1 MENENIQPQET
12 AQEGG
17 FTFVS
22 EQEVAQAMAEPQ
34 AEPTP
39 QPEAQPEPQP
49 EPQAEVQAEPQ
60 VEQPTQEAAPE
71 QQEYTD
77 SQVEEAVFSFLSER
91 LGRDVKT
98 LDDLSQPEAQ
108 PELDERIAVIADFV
122 NKTGRD
128 PMDWFKYQ
136 STNPSEMDDM
146 TAIATHMRTQYPDLS
161 DKEINVLM
169 KNKYTVDPDL
179 HDEGEVQ
186 MGQIQMKL
194 DAKAA
199 RDAISEMRDGYQMP
213 VQEQAGGDD
222 NFINE
227 EWISSMKATVNDLE
241 GLQFDL
247 GDGNDFK
254 FGFQENYK
262 QSLIDKNA
270 RLDEYFDPYVDT
282 NGNWDYELLS
292 SHRAL
297 IDNIDTI
304 AKEIYKKGLGD
315 GQRNLVTRAANVS
328 SSQPTQQGVQQT
340 ENTLTQQLKDAMMG
354 NSTMTFKL

>member
-34 AEPTP
+34 TEPTP

-60 VEQPTQEAAPE
+60 VEQPSQEAAP
-71 QQEYTD
+71 QQEEYSDT
-77 SQVEEAVFSFLSER
+77 QVEEAVFSFLSEK

-136 STNPSEMDDM
+136 SVNPSEMDDM

-199 RDAISEMRDGYQMP
+199 RDSISEMRDGYQMP
-213 VQEQAGGDD
+213 AQEQAGGDD

-227 EWISSMKATVNDLE
+227 EWISNMKATVKDLE

-247 GDGNDFK
+247 GNDNNFK

-262 QSLIDKNA
+262 NSLIEKNA

-282 NGNWDYELLS
+282 NGNWDYEMLS

-315 GQRNLVTRAANVS
+315 GQRNLVTQAANIS
-328 SSQPTQQGVQQT
+328 TTQPNQQGVQQT
-340 ENTLTQQLKDAMMG
+340 TNPLTEQLREALAADRGMK
-354 NSTMTFKL
+354 FL

>member
-49 EPQAEVQAEPQ
+49 EPQAEVQTEPQ

-77 SQVEEAVFSFLSER
+77 SQVEEAVFSFLSEK

-136 STNPSEMDDM
+136 SVNPSEMDDM

-213 VQEQAGGDD
+213 VQQQAGGDD

-227 EWISSMKATVNDLE
+227 EWISNMKATVNDLE

-247 GDGNDFK
+247 GNDNNFK

-270 RLDEYFDPYVDT
+270 RLDEFFDPYVDT

-315 GQRNLVTRAANVS
+315 GQRNLVTQAANIS
-328 SSQPTQQGVQQT
+328 TTQPNQQGVQQT
-340 ENTLTQQLKDAMMG
+340 TNPLTEQLREALAADRGMK
-354 NSTMTFKL
+354 FL

>member
-22 EQEVAQAMAEPQ
+22 EQEVAASMAQPQ
-34 AEPTP
+34 PEPTP
-39 QPEAQPEPQP
+39 EP
-49 EPQAEVQAEPQ
+49 EPQAEVQPEPQ
-60 VEQPTQEAAPE
+60 QQVEVEQPTQEAAPE
-71 QQEYTD
+71 QEEYSD
-77 SQVEEAVFSFLSER
+77 AQVEEAVFSFLSER
-91 LGRDVKT
+91 LGREVKS
-98 LDDLSQPEAQ
+98 LDDLAQQPQ
-108 PELDERIAVIADFV
+108 PQLDERISVIADFV
-122 NKTGRD
+122 SKTGRD

-136 STNPSEMDDM
+136 SVNPSEMDDM

-161 DKEINVLM
+161 DTEINVLM
-169 KNKYTVDPDL
+169 KNKYTVDADL
-179 HDEGEVQ
+179 HDESEVQ

-213 VQEQAGGDD
+213 AVEQQSAEEP
-222 NFINE
+222 FINE
-227 EWISSMKATVNDLE
+227 EWISKMTSSVNELE

-262 QSLIDKNA
+262 KSLIDKNA
-270 RLDEYFDPYVDT
+270 RLDEYFDPYVD
-282 NGNWDYELLS
+282 NSGNWNYELLS

-315 GQRNLVTRAANVS
+315 GQRNLVTKAANVS
-328 SSQPTQQGVQQT
+328 STQPNSQGVQNT
-340 ENTLTQQLKDAMMG
+340 ENSLTQQLKDAMMG
-354 NSTMTFKL
+354 NSTMTFKI

>member
-22 EQEVAQAMAEPQ
+22 EQEVAQAMAAPQ

-39 QPEAQPEPQP
+39 EPEAQP
-49 EPQAEVQAEPQ
+49 EPQAEVQPEPQ
-60 VEQPTQEAAPE
+60 PETPTEQPTQEAAPE
-71 QQEYTD
+71 EEISD
-77 SQVEEAVFSFLSER
+77 AQVEEAVFSFLSER
-91 LGRDVKT
+91 LGRDVQS
-98 LDDLSQPEAQ
+98 LDDLAQQSQ

-122 NKTGRD
+122 SKTGRD

-161 DKEINVLM
+161 DTEINVLM
-169 KNKYTVDPDL
+169 KNKYTVDADL
-179 HDEGEVQ
+179 HDESEVQ

-199 RDAISEMRDGYQMP
+199 RDAISEMRDGFQMP
-213 VQEQAGGDD
+213 VQEAASEEP
-222 NFINE
+222 FINE
-227 EWISSMKATVNDLE
+227 EWISKMTSSVNELE

-247 GDGNDFK
+247 GEGNDFK

-262 QSLIDKNA
+262 KSLIDKNA
-270 RLDEYFDPYVDT
+270 RLDEYFDPYVDN

-304 AKEIYKKGLGD
+304 GKEIYKKGLGD
-315 GQRNLVTRAANVS
+315 VQRNLVTQAANVS
-328 SSQPTQQGVQQT
+328 TTQPNSQGEQTT
-340 ENTLTQQLKDAMMG
+340 ENPLTQQLKDAMMG
-354 NSTMTFKL
+354 NSTLTFKI

>member
-22 EQEVAQAMAEPQ
+22 EQEVSQAMAEPQ

-49 EPQAEVQAEPQ
+49 ESQAEVQAEPQ
-60 VEQPTQEAAPE
+60 SEQPTQEAAPE

-98 LDDLSQPEAQ
+98 FDDLSQPEAQ

-136 STNPSEMDDM
+136 SVNPSEMDDM

-213 VQEQAGGDD
+213 VQEQSGGDD

-328 SSQPTQQGVQQT
+328 SSQPNQQGVQQT
-340 ENTLTQQLKDAMMG
+340 ENSLTQQLKDAMMG

>member
-34 AEPTP
+34 TEPTP
-39 QPEAQPEPQP
+39 QPESRPEPQP

-60 VEQPTQEAAPE
+60 AEQPTQEAAPE

-136 STNPSEMDDM
+136 SVNPSEMDDM

-199 RDAISEMRDGYQMP
+199 RDSISEMRDGYQMP
-213 VQEQAGGDD
+213 AQEQAGGDD

-227 EWISSMKATVNDLE
+227 EWISNMKATVKDLE

-247 GDGNDFK
+247 GDDNNFK

-262 QSLIDKNA
+262 NSLIEKNA

-315 GQRNLVTRAANVS
+315 GQRNLVTQAANIS
-328 SSQPTQQGVQQT
+328 TTQPNQQGVQQT
-340 ENTLTQQLKDAMMG
+340 TNPLTEQLREALAADRGMK
-354 NSTMTFKL
+354 FL

>member
-22 EQEVAQAMAEPQ
+22 EQEVAASM
-34 AEPTP
+34 
-39 QPEAQPEPQP
+39 AQPEPTPSP
-49 EPQAEVQAEPQ
+49 EPQAEVQPEPQ
-60 VEQPTQEAAPE
+60 PEVEVEQPTQEAAP
-71 QQEYTD
+71 QQEEYSD
-77 SQVEEAVFSFLSER
+77 AQVEEAVFSFLSER
-91 LGRDVKT
+91 LGREVKS
-98 LDDLSQPEAQ
+98 LDDLAQQSQ

-136 STNPSEMDDM
+136 SVNPSEMDDM
-146 TAIATHMRTQYPDLS
+146 TAIATHMRTQYPDLTEQ
-161 DKEINVLM
+161 EISVLM
-169 KNKYTVDPDL
+169 KNKYTIDADL
-179 HDEGEVQ
+179 HDESEVQ

-199 RDAISEMRDGYQMP
+199 RSAISEMRDGFQMP
-213 VQEQAGGDD
+213 VKEQSAEEP
-222 NFINE
+222 FINE
-227 EWISSMKATVNDLE
+227 EWISKMTSSVNELE

-254 FGFQENYK
+254 FGFQDSYK
-262 QSLIDKNA
+262 RSLIDKNA
-270 RLDEYFDPYVDT
+270 RLDEYFDPYVDN
-282 NGNWDYELLS
+282 NGNWNYELLS

-315 GQRNLVTRAANVS
+315 GQRNLVTKAANVS
-328 SSQPTQQGVQQT
+328 STQPNSQGVQNT
-340 ENTLTQQLKDAMMG
+340 EDTLSRQLKEAMMG
-354 NSTMTFKL
+354 NNTMTFKL

>member
-49 EPQAEVQAEPQ
+49 EPQAEFQAEPQ
-60 VEQPTQEAAPE
+60 AEQPTQEAAPE

-136 STNPSEMDDM
+136 SVNPSEMDDM

-213 VQEQAGGDD
+213 AQEQAGGDD

-227 EWISSMKATVNDLE
+227 EWISSMQAPVNDRE
-241 GLQFDL
+241 GLQVDL
-247 GDGNDFK
+247 GNDNNFK

-270 RLDEYFDPYVDT
+270 RLDEFFDPYVDT

-315 GQRNLVTRAANVS
+315 GQRNLVTQAANIS
-328 SSQPTQQGVQQT
+328 TTQPNQQGVQTT
-340 ENTLTQQLKDAMMG
+340 ENPLTQQLKDAMMG
-354 NSTMTFKL
+354 NSTMTFKI

>member
-22 EQEVAQAMAEPQ
+22 EQEVAQAMAQPQ
-34 AEPTP
+34 PEPTP
-39 QPEAQPEPQP
+39 EP
-49 EPQAEVQAEPQ
+49 EPQAEVQPEPQ
-60 VEQPTQEAAPE
+60 QQVEVEQPTQEAAPE
-71 QQEYTD
+71 QEEYSD

-91 LGRDVKT
+91 LGREVT
-98 LDDLSQPEAQ
+98 SLDDLSQQQSQ

-122 NKTGRD
+122 SKTGRD

-136 STNPSEMDDM
+136 SVNPSEMDDM

-169 KNKYTVDPDL
+169 KNKYTVDADL
-179 HDEGEVQ
+179 HDESEVQ

-213 VQEQAGGDD
+213 VSQSEGEEPL
-222 NFINE
+222 INE
-227 EWISSMKATVNDLE
+227 EWISNMTSIVKDLE

-247 GDGNDFK
+247 GEGNDFK

-262 QSLIDKNA
+262 KSLIDKNA
-270 RLDEYFDPYVDT
+270 RLDEYFDPYVDDK
-282 NGNWDYELLS
+282 GNWDYEMLS

-315 GQRNLVTRAANVS
+315 GQRNLVTKAANIS
-328 SSQPTQQGVQQT
+328 STQPNSQGAQTT
-340 ENTLTQQLKDAMMG
+340 ENSLTQQLKDAMMG
-354 NSTMTFKL
+354 NSTLTFKI

>member
-39 QPEAQPEPQP
+39 QPEEQPEPQP

-136 STNPSEMDDM
+136 SVNPSEMDDM

-186 MGQIQMKL
+186 I
-194 DAKAA
+194 
-199 RDAISEMRDGYQMP
+199 
-213 VQEQAGGDD
+213 
-222 NFINE
+222 
-227 EWISSMKATVNDLE
+227 
-241 GLQFDL
+241 
-247 GDGNDFK
+247 
-254 FGFQENYK
+254 
-262 QSLIDKNA
+262 
-270 RLDEYFDPYVDT
+270 
-282 NGNWDYELLS
+282 
-292 SHRAL
+292 SHR
-297 IDNIDTI
+297 
-304 AKEIYKKGLGD
+304 
-315 GQRNLVTRAANVS
+315 
-328 SSQPTQQGVQQT
+328 
-340 ENTLTQQLKDAMMG
+340 
-354 NSTMTFKL
+354 

>member
-39 QPEAQPEPQP
+39 QPESQPEPQP

-60 VEQPTQEAAPE
+60 AEQPTQEAAPE

-136 STNPSEMDDM
+136 SVNPSEMDDM

-213 VQEQAGGDD
+213 AQEQAGGDD

-247 GDGNDFK
+247 GNDNNFK

-270 RLDEYFDPYVDT
+270 RLDEFFDPYVDT

-315 GQRNLVTRAANVS
+315 GQRNLVTQAANIS
-328 SSQPTQQGVQQT
+328 TTQPNQQGVQQNTNPLT
-340 ENTLTQQLKDAMMG
+340 EQLREALAADRGMK
-354 NSTMTFKL
+354 FL

>member
-39 QPEAQPEPQP
+39 QPEAQPEPQ
-49 EPQAEVQAEPQ
+49 AEVQAEPQ
-60 VEQPTQEAAPE
+60 VEQPSQEAAP
-71 QQEYTD
+71 QQEEYSDT
-77 SQVEEAVFSFLSER
+77 QVEEAVFSFLSEK

-136 STNPSEMDDM
+136 SVNPSEMDDM

-199 RDAISEMRDGYQMP
+199 RDSISEMRDGYQMP
-213 VQEQAGGDD
+213 AQEQAGGDD

-227 EWISSMKATVNDLE
+227 EWISNMKATVNDLE

-247 GDGNDFK
+247 GNDNNFK

-262 QSLIDKNA
+262 NSLIEKNA

-282 NGNWDYELLS
+282 KGNWDYEMLS

-315 GQRNLVTRAANVS
+315 GQRNLVTQAANIS
-328 SSQPTQQGVQQT
+328 TTQPNQQGVQQT
-340 ENTLTQQLKDAMMG
+340 TNPLTEQLREALAADRGMK
-354 NSTMTFKL
+354 FL

>member
-22 EQEVAQAMAEPQ
+22 EQEVAQAMAAPQ

-39 QPEAQPEPQP
+39 EPEAQP
-49 EPQAEVQAEPQ
+49 EPQAEVQPEPQ
-60 VEQPTQEAAPE
+60 PETPTEQPTQEAAPE
-71 QQEYTD
+71 EEISD
-77 SQVEEAVFSFLSER
+77 AQVEEAVFSFLSER
-91 LGRDVKT
+91 LGRDVQS
-98 LDDLSQPEAQ
+98 LDDLAQQSQ

-122 NKTGRD
+122 SKTGRD

-169 KNKYTVDPDL
+169 KNKYTVDADL
-179 HDEGEVQ
+179 HDESEVQ

-199 RDAISEMRDGYQMP
+199 RDAISEMRDGFQMP
-213 VQEQAGGDD
+213 VQEAASEEP
-222 NFINE
+222 FINE
-227 EWISSMKATVNDLE
+227 EWISKMTSSVNELE

-247 GDGNDFK
+247 GEGNDFK

-262 QSLIDKNA
+262 KSLIDKNA
-270 RLDEYFDPYVDT
+270 RLDEYFDPYVDN

-315 GQRNLVTRAANVS
+315 GQRNLVTQAANVS
-328 SSQPTQQGVQQT
+328 TTQPNSQGEQTT
-340 ENTLTQQLKDAMMG
+340 ENPLTQQLKDAMMG
-354 NSTMTFKL
+354 NSTLTFKI